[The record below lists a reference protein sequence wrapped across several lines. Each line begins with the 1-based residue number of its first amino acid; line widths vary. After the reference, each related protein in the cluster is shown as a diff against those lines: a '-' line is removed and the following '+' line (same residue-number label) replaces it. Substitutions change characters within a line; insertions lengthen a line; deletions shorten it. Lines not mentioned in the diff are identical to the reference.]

1 MKKILFLITLVLSA
15 FLVASCKKEPKKPTD
30 TLDLSKI
37 AVPSG
42 RVETNFTL
50 PAKLGDVLISYEITK
65 GKHAAQLSGLEVQVY
80 RQTKDTEVELT
91 ATAGELTHSFSFT
104 VAKLDNAKLAQYQQL
119 EQTLK
124 KAEFTAKA
132 REIYEKVPVLS
143 TVIKLIESQIS
154 KLGLDKVKDGKL
166 PDDGIFGKLLSQFKN
181 EKGEFVLPEKLTLEN
196 PGLLENYID
205 LYNTIQKALKQSTPK
220 LQSFDFSKLLSLL
233 TADGIAKLI
242 EDNFV
247 FKKDGKEDL
256 AYKKQVIDFI
266 KSELN
271 QKSIDLLLKQ
281 VQALFPKLPNLGAWQ
296 EIAALFPSFV
306 ELGKSIYALKLSQ
319 SKLSNLKDQISAGN
333 VVEQSKIDVE
343 IANFK
348 AAQTALNKAVL
359 AVQELLKQEKIQDAL
374 KAAFDSIGKFFYNFA
389 QKDLDKIQ
397 DKADKAKAFQQYQD
411 NVKAFQNIH
420 EFILGLILKVG
431 NKSYTTE
438 LKPGGDKVLYE
449 AVSKWSRYLVDFISK
464 DGANIHPAISSIFSL
479 VYGQVFGAK
488 TGTIENYRQLYQIGK
503 YFKDPQDG
511 QDAKIYTDLVKLL
524 TELKVMSER

>member
-15 FLVASCKKEPKKPTD
+15 FLVASCKKEPQKPAD
-30 TLDLSKI
+30 TLDLSKL

-42 RVETNFTL
+42 RVDKNFTL
-50 PAKLGDVLISYEITK
+50 PAKLGDTEISYEITK
-65 GKHAAQLSGLEVQVY
+65 GKEAAKLIGLEVQVY
-80 RQTKDTEVELT
+80 RQIKDVEVELT
-91 ATAGELTHSFSFT
+91 ATAGELSHTFLFT
-104 VAKLDNAKLAQYQQL
+104 VAKLDASKLAQYQQL
-119 EQTLK
+119 EETLK

-132 REIYEKVPVLS
+132 KEIYEKIPVLS
-143 TVIKLIESQIS
+143 TIIKLIESQMS
-154 KLGLDKVKDGKL
+154 KLGLDKIKDGEL
-166 PDDGIFGKLLSQFKN
+166 PSDGVFGKLISQFKN
-181 EKGEFVLPEKLTLEN
+181 EKGELVFPEKLTLEN
-196 PGLLENYID
+196 PGILENYID
-205 LYNTIQKALKQSTPK
+205 LYNTIQKALKQPVPK
-220 LQSFDFSKLLSLL
+220 LQNFDFSKLLSLL

-247 FKKDGKEDL
+247 FKKDGKVDPE
-256 AYKKQVIDFI
+256 YKKQVIDFI

-296 EIAALFPSFV
+296 EIAKLFPSFV
-306 ELGKSIYALKLSQ
+306 ELGKNIYALKLSQ
-319 SKLSNLKDQISAGN
+319 SKLSNLKDQISAGK
-333 VVEQSKIDVE
+333 VVEQSKIDAE

-374 KAAFDSIGKFFYNFA
+374 KAAFDSIGKFFHNFA
-389 QKDLDKIQ
+389 QKDLDKITNME
-397 DKADKAKAFQQYQD
+397 DRAKAFRQYQD

-420 EFILGLILKVG
+420 EFILGLVLKVG

-438 LKPGGDKVLYE
+438 LKPGGDKNLYE
-449 AVSKWSRYLVDFISK
+449 TVSKSSRYLSGFISK

-524 TELKVMSER
+524 TELKVMSQR

>member
-1 MKKILFLITLVLSA
+1 MKKLLFLITLVLSA
-15 FLVASCKKEPKKPTD
+15 FLVASCKKEPQKPAD
-30 TLDLSKI
+30 TLDLSKL

-42 RVETNFTL
+42 RVDKNFAL
-50 PAKLGDVLISYEITK
+50 PAKLGDTEISYEITK
-65 GKHAAQLSGLEVQVY
+65 GKNAAKLSGLEVQVY
-80 RQTKDTEVELT
+80 RQTKDVEVELT
-91 ATAGELTHSFSFT
+91 ATAGELSHTFSFT
-104 VAKLDNAKLAQYQQL
+104 VAKLDTAKLAQYQQL
-119 EQTLK
+119 EETLK

-132 REIYEKVPVLS
+132 KEIYEKIPVLS
-143 TVIKLIESQIS
+143 TVIKLIESQMS
-154 KLGLDKVKDGKL
+154 KLGLDKIKDGEL
-166 PDDGIFGKLLSQFKN
+166 PSDGVFGKLISQFKN

-196 PGLLENYID
+196 PGILENYID
-205 LYNTIQKALKQSTPK
+205 LYNTIQKALKQPVPK
-220 LQSFDFSKLLSLL
+220 LQNVDFSKLSSLL

-247 FKKDGKEDL
+247 FKKDGKEDQ

-266 KSELN
+266 KNELN

-296 EIAALFPSFV
+296 EVAALFPGFV
-306 ELGKSIYALKLSQ
+306 ELGKNIYALKLSQ

-333 VVEQSKIDVE
+333 VIEQSKIDAE

-348 AAQTALNKAVL
+348 AAQSALNKAVL
-359 AVQELLKQEKIQDAL
+359 ALQEILKQEKIQDAL
-374 KAAFDSIGKFFYNFA
+374 KAAFDSIGKFFNNFA
-389 QKDLDKIQ
+389 QKDLDKIANNE
-397 DKADKAKAFQQYQD
+397 DRAKAFRQYQD

-431 NKSYTTE
+431 NKAYSTE
-438 LKPGGDKVLYE
+438 LKPGGDKDLYE
-449 AVSKWSRYLVDFISK
+449 LVSKWSRYLSGFISK
-464 DGANIHPAISSIFSL
+464 DGQNIHPAISSIFSI

-524 TELKVMSER
+524 AELKVMSQR

>member
-15 FLVASCKKEPKKPTD
+15 FLVASCKTTPEKPAD
-30 TLDLSKI
+30 TLDLSKL

-42 RVETNFTL
+42 RVEANFTL
-50 PAKLGDVLISYEITK
+50 PAKLNDTKISYEITK
-65 GKHAAQLSGLEVQVY
+65 GKEAAKLADLEVQVY
-80 RQTKDTEVELT
+80 RQTKDVEVELT
-91 ATAGELTHSFSFT
+91 ATAGELSHTFSFT
-104 VAKLDNAKLAQYQQL
+104 VAKLDSDKLSQYQLL

-124 KAEFTAKA
+124 KAEFTEKAK
-132 REIYEKVPVLS
+132 EIYEKIPVLS
-143 TVIKLIESQIS
+143 TIIKLIESQMS
-154 KLGLDKVKDGKL
+154 KLGLDKIKDGEL
-166 PDDGIFGKLLSQFKN
+166 PSEGVLGKIISQFKN
-181 EKGEFVLPEKLTLEN
+181 EKGEFILPEKLTLEN
-196 PGLLENYID
+196 PGVLENYID
-205 LYNTIQKALKQSTPK
+205 LYNAIQKALKQPVPK
-220 LQSFDFSKLLSLL
+220 LQNFDFTKLLSLL

-256 AYKKQVIDFI
+256 EYKKQVIDFI

-306 ELGKSIYALKLSQ
+306 ELGKSIYTLKLSQ
-319 SKLSNLKDQISAGN
+319 GKLSGLKDQISAGKA
-333 VVEQSKIDVE
+333 VKQSEIDAE

-348 AAQTALNKAVL
+348 AAQSALNKAVL
-359 AVQELLKQEKIQDAL
+359 AIQELLKEEKIQDAL
-374 KAAFDSIGKFFYNFA
+374 KAAFDSIGKFFHNFA
-389 QKDLDKIQ
+389 QKDLDKIT
-397 DKADKAKAFQQYQD
+397 DKTAKAEAFRQYQV
-411 NVKAFQNIH
+411 NVQAFQNIH

-438 LKPGGDKVLYE
+438 LKPGGDKDLYE
-449 AVSKWSRYLVDFISK
+449 LVSKWSGYLVDFISK
-464 DGANIHPAISSIFSL
+464 DGANIHPAISSIFSI

-488 TGTIENYRQLYQIGK
+488 TGTIENYRLLYQIGK

-524 TELKVMSER
+524 AELKVMSQR

>member
-1 MKKILFLITLVLSA
+1 MKKLLLLITLLFSA
-15 FLVASCKKEPKKPTD
+15 FLVASCKKEPKKPAD
-30 TLDLSKI
+30 TPDLSKL

-42 RVETNFTL
+42 RVESNFLL
-50 PAKLGDVLISYEITK
+50 PAKLGDLKIGYEITK
-65 GKHAAQLSGLEVQVY
+65 GKEAAKLSGLEVQIY
-80 RQTKDTEVELT
+80 RQTNDTEVELT
-91 ATAGELTHSFSFT
+91 ATAGELTHNFLFT
-104 VAKLDNAKLAQYQQL
+104 VAKLDNVKLAQYQQL

-132 REIYEKVPVLS
+132 KEIYEKIPVLS

-154 KLGLDKVKDGKL
+154 KLGLDKIKDGSL
-166 PDDGIFGKLLSQFKN
+166 PDDGIFGKLISQFKN
-181 EKGEFVLPEKLTLEN
+181 EKGELVFPEKLTLEN

-205 LYNTIQKALKQSTPK
+205 LYNTIQKALKQPVPK
-220 LQSFDFSKLLSLL
+220 LKGFDFAKLLSLL

-247 FKKDGKEDL
+247 FKKDGQEDS

-296 EIAALFPSFV
+296 EVAALFPSFV
-306 ELGKSIYALKLSQ
+306 ELGKNIYALKLSQ
-319 SKLSNLKDQISAGN
+319 SKLSNLKDQISAGK
-333 VVEQSKIDVE
+333 VVEQSKIDAE

-348 AAQTALNKAVL
+348 AAQSALNKAVL

-374 KAAFDSIGKFFYNFA
+374 KAVFDSIGKFFHNFA
-389 QKDLDKIQ
+389 QKDLDKIK
-397 DKADKAKAFQQYQD
+397 DSAEKAKAFRQYQD

-438 LKPGGDKVLYE
+438 LKAGGDKNLYE
-449 AVSKWSRYLVDFISK
+449 AVSKFSRYLVDFISK

-524 TELKVMSER
+524 TELKVMSQR

>member
-15 FLVASCKKEPKKPTD
+15 FLVASCKKEPKKPAD
-30 TLDLSKI
+30 TLDLSKL

-42 RVETNFTL
+42 RVDKNFTL
-50 PAKLGDVLISYEITK
+50 PAKLSDTEISYEITK
-65 GKHAAQLSGLEVQVY
+65 GKEAAMLTGLEVQVY
-80 RQTKDTEVELT
+80 RQIKDVEVELT
-91 ATAGELTHSFSFT
+91 ATAGELTHTFLFT
-104 VAKLDNAKLAQYQQL
+104 VAKLDSAKLAQYQQL
-119 EQTLK
+119 EETLK

-132 REIYEKVPVLS
+132 KEIYEKIPVLS
-143 TVIKLIESQIS
+143 TIIKLIESQMS
-154 KLGLDKVKDGKL
+154 KLGLDKIKDGEL
-166 PDDGIFGKLLSQFKN
+166 PSDGIFGKLISQFKN
-181 EKGEFVLPEKLTLEN
+181 EKGELVFPEKLTLEN
-196 PGLLENYID
+196 PGILENYID
-205 LYNTIQKALKQSTPK
+205 LYNTIQKALKQPVPK
-220 LQSFDFSKLLSLL
+220 LQNFDFSKLLSLL

-247 FKKDGKEDL
+247 FKKDGKEDQ

-296 EIAALFPSFV
+296 EVAALFPSFV
-306 ELGKSIYALKLSQ
+306 ELGKNIYALKLSQ
-319 SKLSNLKDQISAGN
+319 SKLSSLKDQISAGKM
-333 VVEQSKIDVE
+333 VEQSKIDVE

-348 AAQTALNKAVL
+348 AAQSALNKAVL

-374 KAAFDSIGKFFYNFA
+374 KAAFDSIGKFFHNFA
-389 QKDLDKIQ
+389 QKDLDKIANKE
-397 DKADKAKAFQQYQD
+397 DRAKAFRQYQD

-431 NKSYTTE
+431 NKAYSTE
-438 LKPGGDKVLYE
+438 LKPGGDKDLYE
-449 AVSKWSRYLVDFISK
+449 LVSKWSRYLADFISK
-464 DGANIHPAISSIFSL
+464 DGANIHPAISSVFSL

-488 TGTIENYRQLYQIGK
+488 TGTIENYRLLYQIGK

-511 QDAKIYTDLVKLL
+511 QDPKIYSDLVKLL
-524 TELKVMSER
+524 SELKVMSQR

>member
-15 FLVASCKKEPKKPTD
+15 FLVASCKKEPQKPAD
-30 TLDLSKI
+30 TLDLSKL

-42 RVETNFTL
+42 RVDKNFTL
-50 PAKLGDVLISYEITK
+50 PAKLGDTEISYEITK
-65 GKHAAQLSGLEVQVY
+65 GKEAARLAGLEVQVY
-80 RQTKDTEVELT
+80 RQTKDAEVELT
-91 ATAGELTHSFSFT
+91 ATAGELTHTFLFT
-104 VAKLDNAKLAQYQQL
+104 VAKLDASKLAQYQQL
-119 EQTLK
+119 EETLK

-132 REIYEKVPVLS
+132 KEIYEKIPVLS
-143 TVIKLIESQIS
+143 TIIKLIESQMS
-154 KLGLDKVKDGKL
+154 KLGLDKIKDGEL
-166 PDDGIFGKLLSQFKN
+166 PSDGIFGKLISQFKN

-196 PGLLENYID
+196 PGILENYID
-205 LYNTIQKALKQSTPK
+205 LYNTVQKALKQPIPK
-220 LQSFDFSKLLSLL
+220 PQNFDFSKLLGLL

-247 FKKDGKEDL
+247 FKKDGKEDSE
-256 AYKKQVIDFI
+256 YKKQVIDFI

-281 VQALFPKLPNLGAWQ
+281 VQSLFPKLPNLGAWQ
-296 EIAALFPSFV
+296 EVAKLFPSFV
-306 ELGKSIYALKLSQ
+306 ELGKYIYALKLSQ

-333 VVEQSKIDVE
+333 IVEQSKIDAE

-374 KAAFDSIGKFFYNFA
+374 KAAFDSVGKFFNNFA
-389 QKDLDKIQ
+389 QKDLDKITNME
-397 DKADKAKAFQQYQD
+397 DRAKAFRQYQD

-420 EFILGLILKVG
+420 EFILGLVLKVG
-431 NKSYTTE
+431 NKNYTTE
-438 LKPGGDKVLYE
+438 LKPGGDKDLFE
-449 AVSKWSRYLVDFISK
+449 LVSKWSRYLSDFISK
-464 DGANIHPAISSIFSL
+464 DGQNIHPAISSIFSL

-524 TELKVMSER
+524 AELKVMSQR